1 MMMAQ
6 WQDRSYFFDE
16 GLQFTCRQCGA
27 CCTGAPG
34 TIYVAADEIQL
45 IAKALNLSVTS
56 FTADYL
62 SPYKDSYTIREDH
75 EGRCL
80 FYNEG
85 CAIYRYRPVQC
96 RAFPFWFDNVRSKKR
111 WQEIVGQCPGIG
123 QGRHFTKAEIITLAL
138 KTIHL

>member
-1 MMMAQ
+1 MTQ

-34 TIYVAADEIQL
+34 TIYVDINEIQH
-45 IAKALNLSVTS
+45 IAKALNITVAS
-56 FTADYL
+56 FIADYL
-62 SPYKDSYTIREDH
+62 SPYKDSYTIREDS

-85 CAIYRYRPVQC
+85 CTIYRHRPVQC
-96 RAFPFWFDNVRSKKR
+96 RTFPFWFDNVRSEKR
-111 WQEIVGQCPGIG
+111 WQEIAGQCPGIG
-123 QGRHFTKAEIITLAL
+123 QGRLYTKTEIITLAL
-138 KTIHL
+138 KTTHL